1 MKLGKNLERR
11 QMRILL
17 VEDEPEMGRLVGSI
31 VRSAGFAVDFVSALA
46 DAREATRQHPYDLV
60 LLDRRLPDGDGVSFV
75 PTLRSMRPGARIMVL
90 TALDAVSDKVVGLD
104 AGADD
109 YLTKPFQAEEL
120 IARIRACLRRPA
132 GEVIPPIVVGALSL
146 DLRTLEVTINGRPL
160 ALNKRELLLLQ
171 ALMRRADRVTT
182 RETLVEEIYSL
193 DDNVQSNTLDTVVSR
208 LRRRLD
214 ALGSGTV
221 IHTVRGIGYMMCQS
235 AAR

>member
-1 MKLGKNLERR
+1 
-11 QMRILL
+11 MRILL

-31 VRSAGFAVDFVSALA
+31 VRSAGFAVDFVGALA
-46 DAREATRQHPYDLV
+46 DAQEATRQHAYDLV

-75 PTLRSMRPGARIMVL
+75 SRLRSMRPGARIMML

-109 YLTKPFQAEEL
+109 YLTKPFQGEEL

-132 GEVIPPIVVGALSL
+132 GEAIPPIVIGGLSL
-146 DLRTLEVTINGRPL
+146 DLRTLDVTDPCASL

-193 DDNVQSNTLDTVVSR
+193 DDNVQANTLDTVVSR

-214 ALGSGTV
+214 ALDSGTV
-221 IHTVRGIGYMMCQS
+221 IHTVRGIGYMMCRS

>member
-1 MKLGKNLERR
+1 
-11 QMRILL
+11 MRILL
-17 VEDEPEMGRLVGSI
+17 IEDEPEMSRLVGSI
-31 VRSAGFAVDFVSALA
+31 VRSAGFAVDFVNALA
-46 DAREATRQHPYDLV
+46 DAREAARQHPYDLV

-75 PTLRSMRPGARIMVL
+75 STLRSMRPGTRIMML
-90 TALDAVSDKVVGLD
+90 TALDAISDKVVGLN

-109 YLTKPFQAEEL
+109 YLVKPFHGEEL
-120 IARIRACLRRPA
+120 VARIRACLRRPA
-132 GEVIPPIVVGALSL
+132 GESIPPIAVGALSL
-146 DLRTLEVTINGRPL
+146 DLRTFEVTIHARPV
-160 ALNKRELLLLQ
+160 AFNKRELLLLQ

-182 RETLVEEIYSL
+182 RETLVEEIYGL

-214 ALGSGTV
+214 ALGSGAA